1 MQPLALASSLWSGC
15 RKTLWSLENASL
27 IMCPLSHLRPAPP
40 PPPPPLGF
48 LLFLQPLLPNLGCM
62 LKLSA
67 LPIRTMAGSM
77 GVGLGGGV
85 SLSPGDAPQHG
96 LLTWL
101 KLVAA
106 MLVSGM
112 PSATSHLRS
121 PLLPRHRSLRKI
133 IPPVPDTCLLCSFT
147 CVCVNYLM
155 Q

>member
-1 MQPLALASSLWSGC
+1 MPEDSLVFGKCFSDHVPSLSPQTCTSSSPTPTGVPSLSPAIASQSWLHVEIVCLTHTNYG
-15 RKTLWSLENASL
+15 RV
-27 IMCPLSHLRPAPP
+27 H
-40 PPPPPLGF
+40 G
-48 LLFLQPLLPNLGCM
+48 G
-62 LKLSA
+62 
-67 LPIRTMAGSM
+67 
-77 GVGLGGGV
+77 GVGGGGV